1 MKYLIFFLL
10 NLIPFL
16 AFAQKEEEKEKPK
29 PKEYSYVDDRLFLRQ
44 EDFHGYRFV
53 PSKGKLTNANF
64 EDPIKLGSVMLDI
77 HSGTVTI
84 TERTIFETSGI
95 KGENDSKPYKM
106 GIAKTERDE
115 KSNTYEMV
123 LIDFLNPNIQGYIR
137 FYLNKGYC
145 YKIQFKPE
153 AVASERTFYMAVPPY
168 HIQVRDGKFFTH
180 EGDLKVMHIDSVMGE
195 VVYPFSEYEDV
206 DDYREFTR
214 IYPDDRVSLKFE
226 LRKVK
231 KGRKEKSFKYL
242 IINDERKETKEEK
255 LKEFQIKKAK
265 ETKYRDYA
273 LMKERQCILLT
284 LVNTETKKESK
295 MYLFRNSTTKKLDG
309 IRMGKFEFGMRPG
322 KRLSK

>member
-1 MKYLIFFLL
+1 MKFLIFIFLSAL
-10 NLIPFL
+10 PLL
-16 AFAQKEEEKEKPK
+16 LVGQQEEVKEKPK
-29 PKEYSYVDDRLFLRQ
+29 PKEFSYVDDRIFLRQ
-44 EDFHGYRFV
+44 EDFNGYRFV

-77 HSGTVTI
+77 HSGTVII
-84 TERTIFETSGI
+84 TEKTIFATSGI
-95 KGENDSKPYKM
+95 KGENDSKPYRM

-115 KSNTYEMV
+115 KSNSYEMV
-123 LIDFLNPNIQGYIR
+123 LIDYINPNIQGYIR

-153 AVASERTFYMAVPPY
+153 AVASERTFYMAIPPH

-180 EGDLKVMHIDSVMGE
+180 EGDLKVLHIDSIMGD

-214 IYPDDRVSLKFE
+214 IYPDDRVSIKFE

-231 KGRKEKSFKYL
+231 KGKKEKVSKYL
-242 IINDERKETKEEK
+242 VINDERKETKEEK
-255 LKEFQIKKAK
+255 LNEFLIKKAK
-265 ETKYRDYA
+265 ETKYRDFA

-284 LVNTETKKESK
+284 LVNSETKKESK
-295 MYLFRNSTTKKLDG
+295 MYLFKNSTTKKLNG

-322 KRLSK
+322 KRLSQ